1 MRPAGLTLFATL
13 LMALPAA
20 AQTANRTKSAACDG
34 TTQSEMSACAQ
45 DALQHADT
53 ALNASYRRL
62 TARLSGTPAA
72 ARSLVEAQRAWIRFR
87 DAECDFSTVGYEGGS
102 IRPMLTSQCL
112 ERMTR
117 QRTAALE
124 NHIHCLSIEG
134 GC

>member
-1 MRPAGLTLFATL
+1 MRPAHLTLLATL
-13 LMALPAA
+13 LLALPAA
-20 AQTANRTKSAACDG
+20 AQKFNGTKSAACDG
-34 TTQSEMSACAQ
+34 VTQSEMNACAQ
-45 DALQHADT
+45 DALQQADA

-87 DAECDFSTVGYEGGS
+87 DTECDFATIGYEGGS

-112 ERMTR
+112 EGMTR
-117 QRTAALE
+117 QRTAELE
-124 NHIHCLSIEG
+124 NHIRCLSVEG